1 MIKFYP
7 LWKWFKNNWFLWLFI
22 ILFYTILRMLGYNI
36 QISKKP
42 EPVGSVKNSEL
53 PVPIRRDYGYD

>member
-1 MIKFYP
+1 MVYP

-22 ILFYTILRMLGYNI
+22 ILFYIILRMLGYNI

-42 EPVGSVKNSEL
+42 EPVGSEKNSEL
-53 PVPIRRDYGYD
+53 PIRRDYGYD